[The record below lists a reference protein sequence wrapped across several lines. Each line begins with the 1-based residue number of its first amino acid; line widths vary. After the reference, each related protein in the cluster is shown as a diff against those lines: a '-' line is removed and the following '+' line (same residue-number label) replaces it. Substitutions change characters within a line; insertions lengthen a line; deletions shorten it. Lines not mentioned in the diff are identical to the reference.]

1 MAEQMQVSLIQ
12 GLVNA
17 MEESADAKRRGVE
30 ILDQLKSWLDNSL
43 MRDTAFKD
51 RLVRAITDNSPHIDL
66 LESGM
71 AQIAGKFG
79 AGNGGDN
86 AQSDNTQ

>member
-1 MAEQMQVSLIQ
+1 MAEQVQVSLIQ

-51 RLVRAITDNSPHIDL
+51 RLVRAIADNSPHIDL
-66 LESGM
+66 LENGM
-71 AQIAGKFG
+71 AQIASKFG

-86 AQSDNTQ
+86 AQPDNSQ